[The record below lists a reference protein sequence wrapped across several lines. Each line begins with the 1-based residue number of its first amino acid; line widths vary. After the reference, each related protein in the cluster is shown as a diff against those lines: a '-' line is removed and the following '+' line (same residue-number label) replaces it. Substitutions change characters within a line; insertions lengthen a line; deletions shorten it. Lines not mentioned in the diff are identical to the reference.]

1 MGRDKEYPLSEQ
13 LEENLGILLT
23 SINTLLSLYQKDV
36 KVSSG
41 YRPGHYNTDAGGAQ
55 NSAHSTCQAIDFFDL
70 DGAMDMYCL
79 ANLPI
84 LKRCGLYLEA
94 PTSTIGWT
102 HVSSRRPA
110 SGARV
115 FIP

>member
-1 MGRDKEYPLSEQ
+1 MKV
-13 LEENLGILLT
+13 I
-23 SINTLLSLYQKDV
+23 V

-41 YRPGHYNTDAGGAQ
+41 YRPGHYNKDAGGAP
-55 NSAHSTCQAIDFFDL
+55 NSAHSTCQAVDFYDL
-70 DGAMDMYCL
+70 DGKMDFYCL

-94 PTSTIGWT
+94 PTGTQGWSHLST
-102 HVSSRRPA
+102 RRPN